1 LIDVPE
7 EHEFISV
14 SIPAAEGS
22 ESMLKTLSVLHTP
35 ELLHT
40 LASMGHGDE
49 LALVDSNFPAASMAQ
64 RLVRMDGADLPSVL
78 EACLRLFPLD
88 TFVKEPV
95 VRMMQVHAPDEVPE
109 VQQICQKIINKA
121 EGKEQKLAAISR
133 EAFYE
138 RARKAFAVVI
148 TGEARTYGCILIK
161 KGVVFPAN
169 AD

>member
-1 LIDVPE
+1 
-7 EHEFISV
+7 
-14 SIPAAEGS
+14 
-22 ESMLKTLSVLHTP
+22 MLKTLSVLHTP

-49 LALVDSNFPAASMAQ
+49 LALVDSNFPAASMAR
-64 RLVRMDGADLPSVL
+64 RLVRLDGADLPSVL

-88 TFVKEPV
+88 TFVKEPAL
-95 VRMMQVHAPDEVPE
+95 RMMQVHAPDEIPE
-109 VQQICQKIINKA
+109 VQELCQKVIDEA
-121 EGKEQKLAAISR
+121 EGKHQALAGITR

-138 RARKAFAVVI
+138 RAKSAFAVVI

-161 KGVVFPAN
+161 KGVVFPPN

>member
-1 LIDVPE
+1 
-7 EHEFISV
+7 
-14 SIPAAEGS
+14 
-22 ESMLKTLSVLHTP
+22 MLKTLGVLHTP

-78 EACLRLFPLD
+78 EACLRLLPLD
-88 TFVKEPV
+88 TFVKEPA

-109 VQQICQKIINKA
+109 VQQICQKIINEA
-121 EGKEQKLAAISR
+121 EGKEQKLAGISR

-169 AD
+169 TD

>member
-1 LIDVPE
+1 
-7 EHEFISV
+7 
-14 SIPAAEGS
+14 
-22 ESMLKTLSVLHTP
+22 MLKTLSVLHTP

-49 LALVDSNFPAASMAQ
+49 LALVDSNFPAASIAR
-64 RLVRMDGADLPSVL
+64 RLVRLDGADLPSAL

-88 TFVKEPV
+88 TFVKEPAV
-95 VRMMQVHAPDEVPE
+95 CMMQVHAPDEIPE
-109 VQQICQKIINKA
+109 VQQICQEIIDES
-121 EGKEQKLAAISR
+121 EGKHQKLAGISR

-138 RARKAFAVVI
+138 RARSAYAVVI

-161 KGVVFPAN
+161 KGVVFPPN